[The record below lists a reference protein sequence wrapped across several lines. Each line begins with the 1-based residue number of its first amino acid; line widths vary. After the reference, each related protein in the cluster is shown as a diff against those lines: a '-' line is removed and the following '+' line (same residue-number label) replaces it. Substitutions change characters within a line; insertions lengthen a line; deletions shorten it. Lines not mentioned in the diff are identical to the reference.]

1 MTLSSLAQV
10 LVLALSKS
18 PALRI
23 YGPELLTRTAWDSR
37 DRGESFYLF
46 LTDNW
51 RTSVCCALSISR
63 LGRVPWYAAHIKFQE
78 TIFIIL
84 CPDSPL
90 AWLSSLRS
98 PINGPA
104 MMNKISRDKWMFW
117 FIKERLICESLAW
130 AGHNNSCNPD
140 DNLGWWHVNN
150 GPRDGGVS
158 PHSWARLIL
167 RQHNQAF
174 WLRHLP
180 SPNIV
185 FIFYS

>member
-1 MTLSSLAQV
+1 MTRLSPVWSQSQYWLC
-10 LVLALSKS
+10 LKS

-23 YGPELLTRTAWDSR
+23 YWPELLTRTAWDSR

-84 CPDSPL
+84 RPDSPL
-90 AWLSSLRS
+90 AWLSSLR
-98 PINGPA
+98 PRINDPA

-140 DNLGWWHVNN
+140 DNLGWWQRDN
-150 GPRDGGVS
+150 GGQRWWGVTS
-158 PHSWARLIL
+158 
-167 RQHNQAF
+167 
-174 WLRHLP
+174 
-180 SPNIV
+180 
-185 FIFYS
+185 